1 MKRNQQLSTNWMKS
15 KSTAVYNMIKDLKN
29 QGVKIDGIGF
39 QSHISATDDSLNYA
53 GIKANFDR
61 FADLGLEIHVTE
73 IDVNNPNNDQNALAE
88 TYKMV
93 LDACMDTSACKAFV
107 SWGYTDRYTWI
118 GSSNNPLPFEDD
130 LSAKTTVYTLIDAL
144 KSGSG
149 GSSDSGSS
157 GSGSSSSGGGQLVN
171 WGEAN
176 QYWYAM
182 NVISD
187 NWITKVEVQGSNWG
201 SSWSSCGYKNV
212 GGDNIWMCTR
222 VGSKL
227 FTSLPLNVR
236 ITDRDGAVSNSY
248 YVIKNLNEGSTYYMA
263 SFSSSFTEDDDG
275 AFLADS
281 SYNAAE
287 IVSIIVIVLI
297 GCVIMGIIGYC
308 CIWKRHR
315 NNEKF
320 DREKEDKMM
329 SIQQEDTPRDSNE
342 MEEEIEI
349 DVEVNEVTQN

>member
-1 MKRNQQLSTNWMKS
+1 
-15 KSTAVYNMIKDLKN
+15 MIKDLKN

-118 GSSNNPLPFEDD
+118 GSSNVLDACMDTSACKAFVSWGFTDRYTWKGSSNNPLPFEDD

-236 ITDRDGAVSNSY
+236 ITDRDG
-248 YVIKNLNEGSTYYMA
+248 
-263 SFSSSFTEDDDG
+263 
-275 AFLADS
+275 
-281 SYNAAE
+281 
-287 IVSIIVIVLI
+287 
-297 GCVIMGIIGYC
+297 
-308 CIWKRHR
+308 
-315 NNEKF
+315 
-320 DREKEDKMM
+320 
-329 SIQQEDTPRDSNE
+329 
-342 MEEEIEI
+342 
-349 DVEVNEVTQN
+349 